1 MKTPE
6 EVLARAR
13 ELAAEGYGEI
23 PLHLLLGPRWET
35 NSPEMEALR
44 SLLAADLLR
53 WTEAPGFLVLTD
65 WARTAAQA
73 TPETGEPGPIAGGR
87 RPAPAKSGL

>member
-6 EVLARAR
+6 EVLERAR
-13 ELAAEGYGEI
+13 ELAAEGYDEI
-23 PLHLLLGPRWET
+23 PLHLLIGADWSSD
-35 NSPEMEALR
+35 SPEMEALR

-65 WARTAAQA
+65 WARTAAQS
-73 TPETGEPGPIAGGR
+73 TPETGGP
-87 RPAPAKSGL
+87 RPA